1 MTRRDRRRCPR
12 LGRARGDAPPAT
24 ARAPRLLPA
33 GSGSAAAAEAPEGAA
48 PGSDDRVRR
57 LGLVA
62 SARPRRQAC
71 AAWGNLGLGRRG
83 PGRNPYRGGTP
94 MWSEPGPGMNPDLGG
109 TWTWSEPAR
118 GRNPD
123 LGETRSWGD
132 PAPGRNTDLV
142 GTRTWEDAGPRSGWG
157 LIGFLPERLSAW
169 EDSGRTARCQLC
181 RWTSTQNASQA
192 LPRDQFVGKNPKS

>member
-1 MTRRDRRRCPR
+1 
-12 LGRARGDAPPAT
+12 
-24 ARAPRLLPA
+24 
-33 GSGSAAAAEAPEGAA
+33 
-48 PGSDDRVRR
+48 
-57 LGLVA
+57 
-62 SARPRRQAC
+62 
-71 AAWGNLGLGRRG
+71 
-83 PGRNPYRGGTP
+83 

-169 EDSGRTARCQLC
+169 EASGRTARCQLC
-181 RWTSTQNASQA
+181 RWTSTQNASQT